1 MSTTCA
7 GQCQAEA
14 SKYNNRYTSGHW
26 SLQVKSACICT
37 LKIENLP
44 PGSHELQGD
53 KRKDVILAAIERT

>member
-1 MSTTCA
+1 MLKLQNMTT
-7 GQCQAEA
+7 G
-14 SKYNNRYTSGHW
+14 YTGGHW

-53 KRKDVILAAIERT
+53 KRKDVILAAIERTQ

>member
-1 MSTTCA
+1 MLDNAMLKLQNMTT
-7 GQCQAEA
+7 G
-14 SKYNNRYTSGHW
+14 YTGGHW